1 MSDVAEEQA
10 RGKQPAWRAAGATVR
25 SASAVPLER
34 RNPRRPGRVVIF
46 LLILAVLA
54 SLAIWLVP
62 EWQLV
67 AAREALARQTDLAP
81 AERVGLQNNLF
92 EAENAARGTL
102 ALIFAAAGLLLG
114 LGVAWRR
121 FELSRELN
129 SHERFARAVEQL
141 ASDRPDGTVRIE
153 IRLGGIYALERL
165 LVESEPDY
173 WPVMEVLTAYVRENG
188 AWNPLAAAAHGSRL
202 RADVQAVVG
211 VIGRRRHEPFGEQRL
226 LDLRET
232 DLRNA
237 NLSGARLDGVTLAG
251 AHLDRADATHAV
263 FSRSN
268 LREAVLEGAT
278 LSGAD
283 LSSASLS
290 ASSLAGA
297 RLNGARLIGADLSG
311 VNLSGADLWEADL
324 TRANLKDADLRGA
337 DLSGARLDGAILW
350 RADLR
355 GAFVRGT
362 SLKETHLE
370 RANLSAVT
378 DLTADALA
386 EAVTDNN
393 TVLPFDLG
401 GSAAQP
407 GDTYVTVA
415 SGQDLAASA

>member
-10 RGKQPAWRAAGATVR
+10 RGKKPAWRAAGATVR
-25 SASAVPLER
+25 SASAVPLGR
-34 RNPRRPGRVVIF
+34 RNHRHPG
-46 LLILAVLA
+46 LLITFLVIVALVA

-62 EWQLV
+62 LWQVL
-67 AAREALARQTDLAP
+67 AAREALAQQTGLTP
-81 AERVGLQNNLF
+81 VERVGLENNLF
-92 EAENAARGTL
+92 EAENAARSTL
-102 ALIFAAAGLLLG
+102 ALIVAAAGLLLG
-114 LGVAWRR
+114 LGIAWRR

-129 SHERFARAVEQL
+129 SHDRFARAVEQL
-141 ASDRPDGTVRIE
+141 ASDRPNGTARTE

-165 LVESEPDY
+165 LLESEPDY

-188 AWNPLAAAAHGSRL
+188 AWNPTAAAVEGGRL
-202 RADVQAVVG
+202 RADVQAVVA
-211 VIGRRRHEPFGEQRL
+211 VIGRRRHEPAGEQRL

-251 AHLDRADATHAV
+251 AHLERADATHAV

-268 LREAVLEGAT
+268 LREAVLDGAT

-290 ASSLAGA
+290 ASSLEGA

-311 VNLSGADLWEADL
+311 VDLRGADLWEADL

-350 RADLR
+350 RADVR

-370 RANLSAVT
+370 RANLSGVT
-378 DLTADALA
+378 DLTTEALA
-386 EAVTDNN
+386 EAIIDNN
-393 TVLPFDLG
+393 TVLPFDVRG
-401 GSAAQP
+401 ASGQP
-407 GDTYVTVA
+407 ADTYLTVA
-415 SGQDLAASA
+415 SGHDLAASA